1 MRRDWNTVRR
11 ILQTVA
17 DAPGPL
23 NCSALTTSEDDAQ
36 KVREH
41 VRMMGEAGLIEVT
54 PTTSGPIAQRLTWDG
69 QDLLA
74 SIAEPG
80 TWDRVKARMAEV
92 GGDCAVSTLKAL
104 AVKAAAQIL
113 GIG

>member
-1 MRRDWNTVRR
+1 MRRDWDTVRR
-11 ILQTVA
+11 ILQAVA

-23 NCSALTTSEDDAQ
+23 HCSALTTSEDDAQ

-54 PTTSGPIAQRLTWDG
+54 ATTSGPIAQRLTWEG

-80 TWDRVKARMAEV
+80 TWDRVKARMTEV
-92 GGDCAVSTLKAL
+92 GGDCAVSTLKSL
-104 AVKAAAQIL
+104 AVKAAAAAL
-113 GIG
+113 GL

>member
-1 MRRDWNTVRR
+1 MRRDWDTVRR

-23 NCSALTTSEDDAQ
+23 HCSALTTSEDDAQ

-54 PTTSGPIAQRLTWDG
+54 ATTSGPIAQRLTWD
-69 QDLLA
+69 
-74 SIAEPG
+74 
-80 TWDRVKARMAEV
+80 RVKARMTEV
-92 GGDCAVSTLKAL
+92 GGDCAVSTLKTL
-104 AVKAAAQIL
+104 AVKAAAAVL
-113 GIG
+113 GL